1 MRTLILIGLIAGG
14 LVVAGAVHIS
24 QSNGQIEVSIDKQK
38 VSNVADTV
46 VHEGEQILRNAAA
59 GQGKSRTQ

>member
-24 QSNGQIEVSIDKQK
+24 QSNGKIEVSIDKQK

-46 VHEGEQILRNAAA
+46 VHEG
-59 GQGKSRTQ
+59 